1 MLLLVA
7 GLCAIL
13 VLGYYYGTRTF
24 DYWSKR
30 GVKHD
35 PPIPF
40 FGTAKRQFLQQISYA
55 DIYDEMYWKY
65 PKERFV
71 GYYLTT
77 TPLIILR
84 DPELVKRVL
93 VSDFNHF
100 YGRSVHPLDKVPE
113 PLLNNLFSCDGDLW
127 KLLRQRV
134 TPAFTSGKLK
144 AMFPLIIARAQKLQ
158 IIAAESAASGS
169 EVDIRDLMARYTTD
183 FIGACGFGID
193 TDTLSD
199 ENSLFRKLGRR
210 IFTNTKRDGL
220 VAILKY
226 FMPSLF
232 TSLHFFAPYV
242 TQNTISLVKTIME
255 KRDYKPSGRNDF
267 IDMLLELKGKG
278 KLTGDSLESKNAD
291 GSARIVEIEFDDVLM
306 AAQVFVFF
314 AAGYETSSSATSYT
328 LHELA
333 HHPEYQNKC
342 QEEIDEVLARHGNKL
357 SYEAVKELKYLDM
370 CFSEGMR
377 IFPSLGYLMRKCEK
391 PYTIPDTNITIDK
404 GVKVIIPVKSLHA
417 DPLYWDKPEEFRPDR
432 FHPDNVSKISKH
444 VYLPFGE
451 GPRACIGERLG
462 HMQSLA
468 GMAALLSRF
477 SVVPSAS
484 TIRHPPIDPAV
495 VVVQSIQGG
504 LPLTLIERK
513 KQQ

>member
-13 VLGYYYGTRTF
+13 TLVYYYGTRTF

-84 DPELVKRVL
+84 DPELVKRIL
-93 VSDFNHF
+93 VSDFDHF

-113 PLLNNLFSCDGDLW
+113 PLLNNIFSSEGDLW
-127 KLLRQRV
+127 KLLRQRL

-144 AMFPLIIARAQKLQ
+144 AMFPLIVTRAEKLQ
-158 IIAAESAASGS
+158 TLAAEAAASGS
-169 EVDIRDLMARYTTD
+169 EVDIREVMARYTID

-193 TDTLSD
+193 TDSLSD
-199 ENSLFRKLGRR
+199 EKSLFLKLGRR
-210 IFTNTKRDGL
+210 IFANTKRDAL

-226 FMPSLF
+226 LMPPLF
-232 TSLHFFAPYV
+232 TSLHFMPPFV
-242 TQNTISLVKTIME
+242 ENNTISLVKTIME
-255 KRDYKPSGRNDF
+255 RRNYKPSGRNDF
-267 IDMLLELKGKG
+267 IDMILELKKKG
-278 KLTGDSLESKNAD
+278 KLTGESLETMNPD
-291 GSARIVEIEFDDVLM
+291 GSARIVEKEFDDALI

-314 AAGYETSSSATSYT
+314 AAGFETSSSATSYT

-333 HHPEYQNKC
+333 HHPEYQKKC
-342 QEEIDEVLARHGNKL
+342 QEEIDEVLARHENKL
-357 SYEAVKELKYLDM
+357 SYEAIKEMKYLEM
-370 CFSEGMR
+370 CFR
-377 IFPSLGYLMRKCEK
+377 
-391 PYTIPDTNITIDK
+391 
-404 GVKVIIPVKSLHA
+404 
-417 DPLYWDKPEEFRPDR
+417 
-432 FHPDNVSKISKH
+432 
-444 VYLPFGE
+444 
-451 GPRACIGERLG
+451 
-462 HMQSLA
+462 
-468 GMAALLSRF
+468 
-477 SVVPSAS
+477 
-484 TIRHPPIDPAV
+484 
-495 VVVQSIQGG
+495 
-504 LPLTLIERK
+504 
-513 KQQ
+513 